1 MIFADEELTD
11 DGFLDGRLA
20 ILQPRDGYRAAMDP
34 VLLAAAVAARPGD
47 RVLDIGCGAG
57 VAGLCLARRVP
68 EIRLTGLDIQP
79 AYADLARRNADR
91 NGLAMTVATG
101 DILALPDLL
110 RGMEFDHVL
119 TNPPYFPVG
128 GGTAARNAGRE
139 TALRESGPLA
149 GWVVAAARRLR
160 PGGTLTLIQ
169 AADRLPDVIGAVPP
183 TLGSLVLR
191 PIAPRPGRPANR
203 TILSARKGGRAAFC
217 LLAPLVLHDGDHHDG
232 DRDSFSAAA
241 RAVLRDMQPLAD

>member
-1 MIFADEELTD
+1 MTFADDDLTD
-11 DGFLDGRLA
+11 DGFLGGRLA

-68 EIRLTGLDIQP
+68 GIHLTGLDIQP
-79 AYADLARRNADR
+79 AYAHLARRNADR

-101 DILALPDLL
+101 DIMVLPEEL
-110 RGMEFDHVL
+110 RGTAFDHIL
-119 TNPPYFPVG
+119 TNPPYFPAR

-139 TALRESGPLA
+139 TALRESAPLG
-149 GWVVAAARRLR
+149 GWVAAAARRLR
-160 PGGTLTLIQ
+160 PGGTLTMIQ
-169 AADRLPDVIGAVPP
+169 AADRLPDVIGAMPP
-183 TLGSLVLR
+183 SLGSIILR
-191 PIAPRPGRPANR
+191 PVAPRTGRPAGR
-203 TILSARKGGRAAFC
+203 IILSARKGGRAAFR
-217 LLAPLVLHDGDHHDG
+217 LLAPLVLHDGDRHEG

-241 RAVLRDMQPLAD
+241 RAVLRDMLPLVG